1 MKFLQNGSLAK
12 LVAFFVIAVVITCTV
27 SFAANG
33 WESFVDDTSNGE
45 NIIADNKNNNTKNE
59 NESETQKP
67 DDDIPV
73 MLPVQKY
80 YHGITGLE
88 IELDAALNSPL
99 CFVFSSTDP
108 LYGISSSYLTIEI
121 PTEYGNTRLLC
132 FTDDAKT
139 LGKIGSLAP
148 SRGYMSNL
156 AAYFGGILLSYGN
169 DDSVKYE
176 YLAANAKLDFCETV
190 GYCYTEYSSFV
201 YTNADLVSAFLNNSK
216 INTAITEP
224 IKAPY
229 VFCDVGERLA
239 LGGNLANSVSVY
251 YSDGNTTQ
259 LVYSNTDK
267 CYLLS
272 KNAGTNT
279 DLLNDKTL
287 RYDNAFILYAD
298 STTYES
304 ADTTQLIMDTYS
316 RGSGVYMTDGKY
328 IDIYWEKDSSG
339 SLVFYNENG
348 DILEVNRGTTYIGFV
363 KSSMKSCVKIA

>member
-1 MKFLQNGSLAK
+1 MKWLQNGNLAK
-12 LVAFFVIAVVITCTV
+12 LVAFFVISVVITCTV

-33 WESFVDDTSNGE
+33 WESFVGDVNGSDSLATDNSSGGENKNDGPLKDQDDTVQV
-45 NIIADNKNNNTKNE
+45 I
-59 NESETQKP
+59 
-67 DDDIPV
+67 
-73 MLPVQKY
+73 LPTERY

-88 IELDAALNSPL
+88 IDAADSSRSPL

-108 LYGISSSYLTIEI
+108 LYGISASYLTIEI

-148 SRGYMSNL
+148 SRGYISNL
-156 AAYFGGILLSYGN
+156 ATYFGGILLSYGN

-176 YLAANAKLDFCETV
+176 FLSTNAKLDFCETL

-201 YTNADLVSAFLNNSK
+201 YTNADLVNAFLNNSK
-216 INTAITEP
+216 VNTVMSEP
-224 IKAPY
+224 IKVPY
-229 VFCDVGERLA
+229 VFCNVGERLD
-239 LGGNLANSVSVY
+239 LNGNSANSVSVH
-251 YSDGNTTQ
+251 YSDGNSTQ
-259 LVYSNTDK
+259 LVYSNSDK

-272 KNAGTNT
+272 KNASADK

-304 ADTTQLIMDTYS
+304 AETTQLIMDTYS
-316 RGSGVYMTDGKY
+316 CGTGVYMADGKY
-328 IDIYWEKDSSG
+328 IDIYWAKDPSG
-339 SLVFYNENG
+339 SLVFYNESG

-363 KSSMKSCVKIA
+363 KSSMKSSVKIA